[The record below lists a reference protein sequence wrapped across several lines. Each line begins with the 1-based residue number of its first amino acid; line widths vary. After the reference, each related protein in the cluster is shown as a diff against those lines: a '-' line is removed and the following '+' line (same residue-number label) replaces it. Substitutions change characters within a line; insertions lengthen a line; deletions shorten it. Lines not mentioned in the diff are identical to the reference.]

1 MKTFPKI
8 LTAIFVFL
16 FIFQTSA
23 FLFIN
28 LAPNANASDLN
39 FKPQVTVGEFDK
51 DNTKGYLVKGD
62 TEMIGA
68 YIKSIYEYA
77 IGIAG
82 IVAAAVL
89 MYGGFSYLMSGGSAD
104 KISNAK
110 SWIGAALSGLVL
122 VMLSYT
128 ILSIINPKLLD
139 FKISPIEEVDPLELS
154 ESSTSSGCCQYSGE
168 AKNEKE
174 EDCKG
179 TWKGAD
185 YVAVSGVEY
194 CQLKCTWQSTCNAET
209 SKKYDYYCDTAT
221 KPGGSPK
228 CCCY

>member
-1 MKTFPKI
+1 MFKKIKKI
-8 LTAIFVFL
+8 LLFSFLTIFLLNITVL
-16 FIFQTSA
+16 FSF
-23 FLFIN
+23 FI
-28 LAPNANASDLN
+28 APDANALD
-39 FKPQVTVGEFDK
+39 FKPQVTVGDFE
-51 DNTKGYLVKGD
+51 KGDEKTIIGD

-122 VMLSYT
+122 VMLSYL
-128 ILSIINPKLLD
+128 ILSIINPNLVN
-139 FKISPIEEVDPLELS
+139 FKISEIKKIDPLELS
-154 ESSTSSGCCQYSGE
+154 ESSTGSGCCQYSGE
-168 AKNEKE
+168 AKNENE

-179 TWKGAD
+179 TWRGSD
-185 YVAVSGVEY
+185 YVAVSGVAY
-194 CQLKCTWQSTCNAET
+194 CQLKCTWQSTCNTGT
-209 SKKYDYYCDTAT
+209 SEKYDYYCDTAT